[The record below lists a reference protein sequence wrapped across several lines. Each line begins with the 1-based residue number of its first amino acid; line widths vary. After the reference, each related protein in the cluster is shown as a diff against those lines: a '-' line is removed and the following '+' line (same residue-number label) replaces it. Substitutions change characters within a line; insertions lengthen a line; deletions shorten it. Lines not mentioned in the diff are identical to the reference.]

1 MFKVCIFVAI
11 KFFRRYKMKNKTI
24 RYIQNLSK
32 KAYVKAYSLTEILIV
47 LCIIGILLLMVL
59 PNQTSVISQAKA
71 IEAQAMLNQVYGLE
85 KSHFYR
91 YSKYTGDLE
100 ELGFEQEQTVED
112 GGQAVYR
119 IEIIEA
125 SNSSFVARA
134 TSVSDLDGDGAFN
147 TWEINDKKMLKEVVK
162 E

>member
-1 MFKVCIFVAI
+1 MKKRNFLSYI
-11 KFFRRYKMKNKTI
+11 KNAT
-24 RYIQNLSK
+24 K
-32 KAYVKAYSLTEILIV
+32 KGYVKAYSLTEILIV
-47 LCIIGILLLMVL
+47 LCIIAILLLMVL

-91 YSKYTGDLE
+91 YSKYSGDLE

-119 IEIIEA
+119 IEIIES

-147 TWEINDKKMLKEVVK
+147 TWEINDKKVLKEVVK

>member
-1 MFKVCIFVAI
+1 MRKNT
-11 KFFRRYKMKNKTI
+11 YKLVKSI
-24 RYIQNLSK
+24 SK

-119 IEIIEA
+119 IEIIES

-147 TWEINDKKMLKEVVK
+147 TWEINDKKVLKEVVK

>member
-1 MFKVCIFVAI
+1 
-11 KFFRRYKMKNKTI
+11 MKISGMKKIGNSL
-24 RYIQNLSK
+24 RNL
-32 KAYVKAYSLTEILIV
+32 YVKAYSLTEILIV
-47 LCIIGILLLMVL
+47 LCIIGILILMVL

-71 IEAQAMLNQVYGLE
+71 IEAQAMLNQVYGLQ

-91 YSKYTGDLE
+91 YSKYSSSLE
-100 ELGFEQEQTVED
+100 ELGFEQEATVEN
-112 GGQAVYR
+112 GGQAVYE

-125 SNSSFVARA
+125 SNNSFTAKA

>member
-1 MFKVCIFVAI
+1 MKRIILKNSIIF
-11 KFFRRYKMKNKTI
+11 R
-24 RYIQNLSK
+24 
-32 KAYVKAYSLTEILIV
+32 KAMVKAYSMTEILIV
-47 LCIIGILLLMVL
+47 LCIIGIILLMVL

-91 YSKYTGDLE
+91 YSKYSGNMD
-100 ELGFEQEQTVED
+100 ELGFEQELTVDE
-112 GGQAVYR
+112 GGQAVYK

-125 SNSSFVARA
+125 TNDFFLARA
-134 TSVSDLDGDGAFN
+134 TSVSDLDGDGAYN
-147 TWEINDKKMLKEVVK
+147 TWEIDSKKMLIETVK